1 MHRATSRAACGRPSM
16 GRDRVLLLLG
26 APVLALAL
34 TGCLAVPG
42 AIDGPIAVD
51 MHVATTPTSVEV
63 DAPGW
68 FAEVSR
74 VFLCPALPPP
84 LPDAA
89 ADRIGWTPGPA
100 CHDYGRHPSPGGLT
114 VSLPL
119 ADLTGTARE
128 AFAVSGEWYLV
139 ILEMDGDRV
148 PSAVRTAF
156 GPPPFA
162 AAS

>member
-1 MHRATSRAACGRPSM
+1 MPHAISRAACGRRSM
-16 GRDRVLLLLG
+16 GRDRALRLLG
-26 APVLALAL
+26 TPVIALAL
-34 TGCLAVPG
+34 TGCLVVPG
-42 AIDGPIAVD
+42 DIDGPIAVD

-68 FAEVSR
+68 FADVSA

-89 ADRIGWTPGPA
+89 ADRIAWTPGAA
-100 CHDYGRHPSPGGLT
+100 CHDYGRHPSPDGLT
-114 VSLPL
+114 ASLPL
-119 ADLTGTARE
+119 GALTGTARA
-128 AFAVSGEWYLV
+128 AFVASREWYLV
-139 ILEMDGDRV
+139 ILEMDGERV
-148 PSAVRTAF
+148 SSAVRTAF

>member
-1 MHRATSRAACGRPSM
+1 MRRVTLRAACERRSM
-16 GRDRVLLLLG
+16 GRDRALRLLG
-26 APVLALAL
+26 ASVLALTV

-68 FAEVSR
+68 FADTSA

-89 ADRIGWTPGPA
+89 ADRIGWTPGVA
-100 CHDYGRHPSPGGLT
+100 CQDYGRHPSPRGLT

-119 ADLTGTARE
+119 GELTGKARE
-128 AFAVSGEWYLV
+128 AFAASGEWYLV
-139 ILEMDGDRV
+139 ILEMDGERV
-148 PSAVRTAF
+148 SSAVRTAF
-156 GPPPFA
+156 GPPPLA